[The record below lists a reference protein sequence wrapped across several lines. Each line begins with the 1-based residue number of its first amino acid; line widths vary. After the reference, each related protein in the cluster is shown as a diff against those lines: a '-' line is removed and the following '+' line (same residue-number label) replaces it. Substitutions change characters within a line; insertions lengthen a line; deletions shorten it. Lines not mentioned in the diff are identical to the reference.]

1 MNVKV
6 KMPHFG
12 KRIKGNSWTK
22 ELLMSVIGTTI
33 SIVLTFGTAGLI
45 ERNQRKAE
53 GRDVAMMVI
62 HDIDLY
68 AESFRDEAEE
78 DTKNHDLAMYVLE
91 HIDSIEKIPFDT
103 IEAVIGYLSFVEGNE
118 YRFDENIEKTFQ
130 SNQEIWR
137 SIDAPQF
144 IDQARA
150 FFHNRRMTF
159 QMLNTSMNFHRPV
172 SQEELKQ
179 IYATALST
187 GKGID
192 WRDFLRKRLKDEDV
206 QLYIHLHDDRQNV
219 FNTTADNYQDMSNRC
234 RFIMN
239 ITDEELQAFLDKR
252 KRTGEKLTDSK
263 LYGKWT
269 TQDKQPQTFE
279 FNRDHTFKQT
289 VERHFPSLTYHGLLK
304 VTYAYTGRWEI
315 KGDSLY
321 RYFDAGFD
329 YKIDRSS
336 ITYSPEKRDAVE
348 EYFKQ
353 LEESLAAMNEREKNQ
368 PIDTKVRAAVIDKTG
383 NKVEL
388 TYPED
393 SPDGR
398 ITYLIREKSQD

>member
-6 KMPHFG
+6 KLPNLRRWKTG
-12 KRIKGNSWTK
+12 SSSLSK
-22 ELLMSVIGTTI
+22 ELMMSVIGTTI
-33 SIVLTFGTAGLI
+33 SILLTFGTAHLI

-62 HDIDLY
+62 HDIDMY
-68 AESFRDEAEE
+68 AESFRDEAEN
-78 DTKNHDLAMYVLE
+78 DAKNHDLAMYVLE

-103 IEAVIGYLSFVEGNE
+103 ISSVISYISYLEGNG
-118 YRFDENIEKTFQ
+118 YKFDESIEKTFQ
-130 SNQEIWR
+130 SDQEIWR
-137 SIDAPQF
+137 SIDAPPF

-150 FFHNRRMTF
+150 FFHDRRMTF
-159 QMLNTSMNFHRPV
+159 QMLNTSINFRRPV
-172 SQEELKQ
+172 TQEEMRQ

-192 WRDFLRKRLKDEDV
+192 WCDFLRKRLKDEDV
-206 QLYIHLHDDRQNV
+206 QLYIHLHDERQNLL
-219 FNTTADNYQDMSNRC
+219 NSTADDYQDMSNRC

-252 KRTGEKLTDSK
+252 MRTGEKLTDSK

-289 VERHFPSLTYHGLLK
+289 AERHFPSSAYHGILK

-321 RYFDAGFD
+321 RYYDAGCD

-353 LEESLAAMNEREKNQ
+353 FEENLAAMNERQKNES
-368 PIDTKVRAAVIDKTG
+368 IDTKVRAAVIDKTG

-393 SPDGR
+393 SSDRR
-398 ITYLIREKSQD
+398 ITYLIREE